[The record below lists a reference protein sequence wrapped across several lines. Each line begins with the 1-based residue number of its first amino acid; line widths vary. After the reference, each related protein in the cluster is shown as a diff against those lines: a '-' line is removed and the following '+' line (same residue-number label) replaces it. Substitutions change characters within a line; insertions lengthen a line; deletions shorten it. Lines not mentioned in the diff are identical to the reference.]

1 MDEFEKVEKLR
12 QRADVSYEEA
22 RDALRACDGDI
33 LDAMVYLEK
42 LGHAKAPEQ
51 ATFSTNA
58 ETKENY
64 ENVPEV
70 IVESQKN
77 NDPSFGERL
86 MDLIKTGIR
95 KGMENYLVISNQDKE
110 LIRMPL
116 LIVIILF
123 FFAHMG
129 ILIAIIISLF
139 FGVRY
144 SIVGKDDLSAVNE
157 LMDKAG
163 DRASKWMDENV
174 KKNGEPGKNE
184 NVNKNGEP
192 GKDEKDN
199 GKHE

>member
-51 ATFSTNA
+51 TTFSTNA
-58 ETKENY
+58 DEKKNY
-64 ENVPEV
+64 ENVTEV
-70 IVESQKN
+70 IVESQKDS
-77 NDPSFGERL
+77 DPSFGERL
-86 MDLIKTGIR
+86 SHLIRTGFRKSMD
-95 KGMENYLVISNQDKE
+95 NYLVVSNSERE
-110 LIRMPL
+110 LIRVPL

-123 FFAHMG
+123 LFTHLG
-129 ILIAIIISLF
+129 VLIVIAVSLF

-144 SIVGKDDLSAVNE
+144 SIVGKDDLSAVND

-163 DRASKWMDENV
+163 DKASKWMEDSMRKGGRSGNNNPVNPEN
-174 KKNGEPGKNE
+174 PE
-184 NVNKNGEP
+184 NPQNPN
-192 GKDEKDN
+192 KDE
-199 GKHE
+199 

>member
-51 ATFSTNA
+51 TTFSTNA
-58 ETKENY
+58 DEKKNY
-64 ENVPEV
+64 ENVTEV
-70 IVESQKN
+70 IVESQKDS
-77 NDPSFGERL
+77 DPSFGERL
-86 MDLIKTGIR
+86 SHLIRTGFRKSMD
-95 KGMENYLVISNQDKE
+95 NYLVVSNSERE
-110 LIRMPL
+110 LIRVPL

-123 FFAHMG
+123 LFTHLG
-129 ILIAIIISLF
+129 VLIVIAVSLF

-144 SIVGKDDLSAVNE
+144 SIVGKDDLSAVND

-163 DRASKWMDENV
+163 DKASKWMEDSMRKGGRSGNNNPVNSEN
-174 KKNGEPGKNE
+174 PE
-184 NVNKNGEP
+184 NPQNPN
-192 GKDEKDN
+192 KDE
-199 GKHE
+199 

>member
-51 ATFSTNA
+51 TTFSTNA
-58 ETKENY
+58 DGKQNY
-64 ENVPEV
+64 ENVTEV

-86 MDLIKTGIR
+86 SHLISTCFRKSMD
-95 KGMENYLVISNQDKE
+95 NYLVVSNAE
-110 LIRMPL
+110 REIIRVPL

-123 FFAHMG
+123 LFTHLG
-129 ILIAIIISLF
+129 VLIVIAVSLF

-144 SIVGKDDLSAVNE
+144 SIVGKDDLSAVND

-163 DRASKWMDENV
+163 DRASKWMEKSMKKDGDPGNNEGPEN
-174 KKNGEPGKNE
+174 PAD
-184 NVNKNGEP
+184 P
-192 GKDEKDN
+192 GKDK
-199 GKHE
+199 